1 MAYITFQPSDYFN
14 TKLHTGTGSAASI
27 TGVGFQPDFV
37 WVKQRNGTE
46 NHVLEDSVRGATKL
60 IQSDSSAAE
69 QTGSQTLTSF
79 DSDGFSVGTDAGWNG
94 SSNSYVMWNWKAGTT
109 SGITTNSDTS
119 ITPSAYSFNQT
130 SGFSIIKYTGTAVDG
145 AYLPHGLGKAPELLL
160 LKSTSL
166 AESWNVY
173 SKPTGYGGRG
183 HLNNGDA
190 FDTSRGEWYS
200 TNPDSVNMR
209 ISNDSHINGSGATYI
224 AYFFTSIKGHC
235 KIGSYTGNGVVSQSP
250 FIYTGFKPGFILIKK
265 TSGSEYW
272 GIIDN
277 KRPGYNTNNYYVYP
291 NATSAEGTSTSLA
304 SSICANG
311 FKPENNDTFWNTNGQ
326 TYLYMAIAAEPFVA
340 SNSDPATAR

>member
-1 MAYITFQPSDYFN
+1 MAYISFQPNDYFN
-14 TKLHTGTGSAASI
+14 TVTYSGTSGTTNV
-27 TGVGFQPDFV
+27 TGVGFQPDMV
-37 WVKQRNGTE
+37 WTKDRGRTETHCLYDAVRGVTKRIRPDNTAAEGTE
-46 NHVLEDSVRGATKL
+46 TAGV
-60 IQSDSSAAE
+60 SAFN
-69 QTGSQTLTSF
+69 T
-79 DSDGFSVGTDAGWNG
+79 DGFTTGEQGG
-94 SSNSYVMWNWKAGTT
+94 SGQDGYNYVAWNWKAGTT

-130 SGFSIIKYTGTAVDG
+130 SGFSMVQYTGTAVDG
-145 AYLPHGLGKAPELLL
+145 AYLPHGLGKAPELLF
-160 LKSTSL
+160 LKQTSGT
-166 AESWNVY
+166 EPWQVY

-183 HLNNGDA
+183 WLNTGDA
-190 FDTSRGEWYS
+190 FQTSRGEWYS

-277 KRPGYNTNNYYVYP
+277 KRPGYNTNNYYIYP
-291 NATSAEGTSTSLA
+291 NETSAEGTSTSLA

-340 SNSDPATAR
+340 SNEDPATAR

>member
-1 MAYITFQPSDYFN
+1 MVQ
-14 TKLHTGTGSAASI
+14 
-27 TGVGFQPDFV
+27 
-37 WVKQRNGTE
+37 
-46 NHVLEDSVRGATKL
+46 
-60 IQSDSSAAE
+60 
-69 QTGSQTLTSF
+69 
-79 DSDGFSVGTDAGWNG
+79 
-94 SSNSYVMWNWKAGTT
+94 
-109 SGITTNSDTS
+109 
-119 ITPSAYSFNQT
+119 
-130 SGFSIIKYTGTAVDG
+130 YTGTAVDG
-145 AYLPHGLGKAPELLL
+145 AYLPHGLGKAPELLF
-160 LKSTSL
+160 LKQTSGT
-166 AESWNVY
+166 EPWQVY

-183 HLNNGDA
+183 WLNTGDA
-190 FDTSRGEWYS
+190 FQTSRGEWYS

-277 KRPGYNTNNYYVYP
+277 KRPGYNTNNYYIYP
-291 NATSAEGTSTSLA
+291 NETSAEGTSTSLA

-340 SNSDPATAR
+340 SNEDPATAR